1 MPLPVHDVK
10 IEITCFAIGTTANV
24 ISITENNPI
33 PSVLWLSISSCDLS
47 SGLRT
52 DPHYTDENSCILPT
66 IMMKAFTLKSGT
78 HIIGRTWVFVVVTC
92 TK

>member
-10 IEITCFAIGTTANV
+10 IEITCFAIGMAVNV

-33 PSVLWLSISSCDLS
+33 PSVLWLLISSYDLS

-52 DPHYTDENSCILPT
+52 DPHYTDENSCILPIIT
-66 IMMKAFTLKSGT
+66 MKTSDT
-78 HIIGRTWVFVVVTC
+78 
-92 TK
+92 